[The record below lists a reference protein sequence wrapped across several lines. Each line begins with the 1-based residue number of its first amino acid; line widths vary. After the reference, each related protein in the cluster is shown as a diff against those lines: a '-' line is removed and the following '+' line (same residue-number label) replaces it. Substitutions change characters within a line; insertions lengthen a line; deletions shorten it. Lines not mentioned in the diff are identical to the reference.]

1 MIALP
6 NYPPCRPLLPLVRT
20 LFDITL
26 LRKGPDAIPVSA
38 ILLLMAIG
46 LWLLSSLSVLALI
59 DQYDER
65 DFTIGLYTALAGVV
79 AYTVILVLAG
89 HASRAMQTITAILG
103 CGAVI
108 SLAFVAEFVLFM
120 PLLGPTITGIIAQL
134 ILLWSVPVE
143 GHIIARALGW
153 HWYLGIVFAIGV
165 FVLQYV
171 IYSAMSPAT

>member
-6 NYPPCRPLLPLVRT
+6 NYQPLRSVLPLVRT

-26 LRKGPDAIPVSA
+26 LRKGPDSIPVSG
-38 ILLLMAIG
+38 ILLLLVIG
-46 LWLLSSLSVLALI
+46 LWLFASLAILALI
-59 DQYDER
+59 EQYDER
-65 DFTIGLYTALAGVV
+65 DFIIGLYTALAGVV
-79 AYTVILVLAG
+79 AYTVILVVAG

-108 SLAFVAEFVLFM
+108 SLAFVAEFVLFT
-120 PLLGPTITGIIAQL
+120 PFLGPTVTGIVAQL

-143 GHIIARALGW
+143 GHIIARALGR
-153 HWYLGIVFAIGV
+153 HWYVGIVIAIGV